1 MKYNYGKNRLSGK
14 ILGFTHHI
22 LGKNIDSP

>member
-14 ILGFTHHI
+14 IVGAIHHN
-22 LGKNIDSP
+22 LGKSIDSP